1 MSLLGVFSSSHLS
14 LTFESNSLLNFP
26 PLTSILINSNTH
38 THKFKKT
45 AHSKCVTFTAGGFE
59 IMTQM
64 SSRMNAT
71 QMIQSS
77 SRTPIFNFGVLL
89 LTSRYVASH
98 YLSTKFKNKI
108 KRIVAEMSGEST
120 FLRHVLGS
128 VIWGSVTIP
137 ILLPFDCARTRFVA
151 GRKGLG
157 LKLNRSSVIS
167 VLLGV
172 TGVCVYRILS
182 YLLYGA
188 SKTILKG
195 RSATTRFLMEFLINS
210 VAGTVTYPIDTL
222 RRMYFLES
230 HVTKGLTTNMLLRG
244 VWIEWLDKACS
255 SWENSFTNKRGA
267 HSTRLRIQLVI
278 VDRLLLPRVHH
289 RRTKISQHQETN
301 ALGVV
306 EVVVLLRLSDDRVY
320 FFLKFHLIN
329 FMALNYITNQKLI
342 LKYKTPTHSF

>member
-1 MSLLGVFSSSHLS
+1 
-14 LTFESNSLLNFP
+14 
-26 PLTSILINSNTH
+26 
-38 THKFKKT
+38 
-45 AHSKCVTFTAGGFE
+45 
-59 IMTQM
+59 MTQM

-98 YLSTKFKNKI
+98 YLSTKLKNKM

-137 ILLPFDCARTRFVA
+137 MLLPFDCARTRFVA

-157 LKLNRSSVIS
+157 LRLNRSSVIS

-195 RSATTRFLMEFLINS
+195 RSGTTRFLMEFLINS

-244 VWIEWLDKACS
+244 VWISLVTCFTQALLMLFMRKQFYKQKRVTFNKTANPARHRRS
-255 SWENSFTNKRGA
+255 SPPSSSPPQTDENFTTPRNKRPWRRRG
-267 HSTRLRIQLVI
+267 R
-278 VDRLLLPRVHH
+278 RVAQ
-289 RRTKISQHQETN
+289 T
-301 ALGVV
+301 
-306 EVVVLLRLSDDRVY
+306 
-320 FFLKFHLIN
+320 
-329 FMALNYITNQKLI
+329 
-342 LKYKTPTHSF
+342 